1 MGGVESTRRREGFPC
16 TQPQRAVSR
25 RPPPSTRLVEPSAQG
40 GSGPQGAGLD
50 GRPFSLRHGGRIEN
64 PRPER
69 GRAGASAIGHG
80 RAAAPFPKRRWS
92 RSGEGGGRRLFRP
105 RNSAASNAKG
115 EPTLRKRKRQSAR
128 RRKPLMTRRG
138 GAARDRAAAKSL
150 RHEPARRVI

>member
-1 MGGVESTRRREGFPC
+1 MP
-16 TQPQRAVSR
+16 PQYAVSR

-69 GRAGASAIGHG
+69 GRAGASAIRHG
-80 RAAAPFPKRRWS
+80 RAAASLPKRRWS

-105 RNSAASNAKG
+105 RNSAEREAARRAQ
-115 EPTLRKRKRQSAR
+115 PTQANTSAHTTRANTSAR
-128 RRKPLMTRRG
+128 KKQ
-138 GAARDRAAAKSL
+138 AEYVSARVANEHVSA
-150 RHEPARRVI
+150 PG